1 MSNQTGEQWTPF
13 ILSTMVADTISSM
26 IITDLDDDVLTVI
39 DPFQDFLSDFF
50 GDDRDI
56 DERIEGETVID
67 DDSITDFDSTSVWS
81 SSRSSNDS
89 EYTHTS
95 NTRPYTR
102 GEIQTYGDSYGST
115 NIFSSIP
122 NFISLSHTG
131 TLSNIY
137 WYPTQSVSSIQ
148 DGIYDSDEG
157 VDVNS
162 SDHDGDILER
172 PSTPY
177 EYVYDVRDPSNRAAH
192 FSSILDMNIF
202 NAHNDTKD
210 G

>member
-1 MSNQTGEQWTPF
+1 M
-13 ILSTMVADTISSM
+13 LSTMVADTISSM
-26 IITDLDDDVLTVI
+26 IITDLDDDALTVI
-39 DPFQDFLSDFF
+39 DPFQDFLLDIL
-50 GDDRDI
+50 GEDRDI

-81 SSRSSNDS
+81 SGRNSNDS

-102 GEIQTYGDSYGST
+102 GEIQTYGNSYGSS
-115 NIFSSIP
+115 NIFSSLP
-122 NFISLSHTG
+122 NFISLSNTG

-137 WYPTQSVSSIQ
+137 WYPAQSVSSNQ
-148 DGIYDSDEG
+148 EGVYDSDES
-157 VDVNS
+157 VDADS
-162 SDHDGDILER
+162 SNYDDDILER
-172 PSTPY
+172 PGVPY

-192 FSSILDMNIF
+192 FSSILDLNVY